1 MNIKDQMQLKKT
13 LEGDKVISSIK
24 KLMTQSQDKQIELS
38 ERDKIL
44 KEEHAGIDKQVKD
57 LEHELETIIDE
68 TKQAERTYQRQ
79 RAELKASGDSKEK
92 QFNIKAQEKD
102 LKKTYEQSIKA
113 LDGSRTT
120 ATKNRGEKGQQ
131 RFQKQEELKK
141 N

>member
-1 MNIKDQMQLKKT
+1 MANMNIKDQMQLKKT

-68 TKQAERTYQRQ
+68 TK
-79 RAELKASGDSKEK
+79 
-92 QFNIKAQEKD
+92 
-102 LKKTYEQSIKA
+102 
-113 LDGSRTT
+113 
-120 ATKNRGEKGQQ
+120 
-131 RFQKQEELKK
+131 
-141 N
+141 